1 MANQTRLY
9 NFTIVFS
16 ISRCV
21 IYRKRDVEREVS
33 KGSAEAFIVEWPAFT
48 ITKERRVVLLF
59 YAAKS
64 QIFFMS
70 VESVDKNPLAL
81 HLETIIKPFQHNTTG
96 ISAKKLNPSPFLEFE
111 MEGKIFHLMSAVKWS
126 SRNFQVVWHIV

>member
-1 MANQTRLY
+1 MYLRN
-9 NFTIVFS
+9 
-16 ISRCV
+16 V
-21 IYRKRDVEREVS
+21 IDRKRDVEREFS
-33 KGSAEAFIVEWPAFT
+33 KGSAAKAFIVEWPAFT

-126 SRNFQVVWHIV
+126 SRNFQVVCHIV

>member
-1 MANQTRLY
+1 MTTKTLAESTVCMYLRN
-9 NFTIVFS
+9 
-16 ISRCV
+16 V
-21 IYRKRDVEREVS
+21 IDRKRDVEREFS
-33 KGSAEAFIVEWPAFT
+33 KGSAQAFIVEWPAFT

-96 ISAKKLNPSPFLEFE
+96 ISAKKLNPSPFLEL
-111 MEGKIFHLMSAVKWS
+111 EGKIFHLMSAVKWS